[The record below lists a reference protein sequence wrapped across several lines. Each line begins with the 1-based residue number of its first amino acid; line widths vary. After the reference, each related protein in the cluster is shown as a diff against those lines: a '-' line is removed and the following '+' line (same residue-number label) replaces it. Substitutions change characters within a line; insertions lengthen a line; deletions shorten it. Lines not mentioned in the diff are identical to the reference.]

1 MSGVGAGAQR
11 CLASNARGVRYS
23 DAPRKSCPGSPTAEA
38 RRPGRRQCAF
48 ESRSGYEGPVSFSG
62 QSVRLSSGGSPVRVR
77 YGART
82 DKGTQ
87 ALMAQRKAH
96 LITNQGVAG
105 SNPARGTF
113 GTGRS
118 LVAHRFG
125 GPGFAGPNPASP
137 TMEEPAD
144 RRRRPRSRKPLG
156 HLPVGVRPASPPPT
170 DAQHFG
176 RSRPTGRAPDS
187 YSGLTGFETWGRHC
201 GEEHRLCSTAS

>member
-1 MSGVGAGAQR
+1 MHSVALQATPAEFDTPTLHASHARVAQR
-11 CLASNARGVRYS
+11 QRRDAQDVVSARSNRAPGTKVPLAQWSERPPVER
-23 DAPRKSCPGSPTAEA
+23 RVTGS
-38 RRPGRRQCAF
+38 
-48 ESRSGYEGPVSFSG
+48 
-62 QSVRLSSGGSPVRVR
+62 SPVRGAHGQGYASPDGAAESAPDYESGGRRFESCSGHVR
-77 YGART
+77 
-82 DKGTQ
+82 DV
-87 ALMAQRKAH
+87 AQ
-96 LITNQGVAG
+96 LG
-105 SNPARGTF
+105 SA
-113 GTGRS
+113 
-118 LVAHRFG
+118 
-125 GPGFAGPNPASP
+125 PGP